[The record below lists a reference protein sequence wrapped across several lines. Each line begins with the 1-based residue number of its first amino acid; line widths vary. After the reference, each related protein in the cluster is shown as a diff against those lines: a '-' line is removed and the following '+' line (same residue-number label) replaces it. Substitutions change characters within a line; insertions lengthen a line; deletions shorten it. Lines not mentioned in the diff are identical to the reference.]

1 LTLATEL
8 TLDYLSHVGRFS
20 KKRLRAQDNRKKG
33 KSETKPVFRKKL
45 LNLSPALKF
54 VLSFLVS
61 LAVLG
66 LAYSHLTAKYH
77 DNILWLM
84 DFTATACGFV
94 LSIFSNAVN
103 YSGKYVSYN
112 GFSVEI
118 IDECTG
124 LLEMVIYLAAVVSFS
139 ASIRKKLIGIVTG
152 VPAIYLF
159 NILRIIVLLIAGS
172 MSKRVFDFMHLYFW
186 QATLILMIATVWI
199 GWLVLVVYREKKPV
213 AVSS

>member
-1 LTLATEL
+1 
-8 TLDYLSHVGRFS
+8 VGRFS

-172 MSKRVFDFMHLYFW
+172 MSKSIFDFMHLYFW

>member
-1 LTLATEL
+1 MGK
-8 TLDYLSHVGRFS
+8 SS
-20 KKRLRAQDNRKKG
+20 KKRRPRRQDKSKK
-33 KSETKPVFRKKL
+33 KESETRPAAKKRWL
-45 LNLSPALKF
+45 TLPPALKF
-54 VLSFLVS
+54 VLSFLLS

-66 LAYSHLTAKYH
+66 FAYSHLTAKYH
-77 DNILWLM
+77 DNLLWLM
-84 DFTATACGFV
+84 DTTATVCGFV
-94 LSIFSNAVN
+94 LSVFSGGAH

-124 LLEMVIYLAAVVSFS
+124 LLEMVIYLAAVISFS
-139 ASIRKKLIGIVTG
+139 ASIRKKLIGIIAG
-152 VPAIYLF
+152 VPAIYIF

-172 MSKRVFDFMHLYFW
+172 MSKRTFDFMHLYFW

-199 GWLVLVVYREKKPV
+199 GWLILVVYREKKPV

>member
-1 LTLATEL
+1 M
-8 TLDYLSHVGRFS
+8 GRSS
-20 KKRLRAQDNRKKG
+20 KKRLRTQGNKKKTESSA
-33 KSETKPVFRKKL
+33 KSARRRW
-45 LNLSPALKF
+45 LSNIPPALKF

-77 DNILWLM
+77 DNLLWLL
-84 DFTATACGFV
+84 DVTATACGFV
-94 LSIFSNAVN
+94 LDIFSDAVH

-139 ASIRKKLIGIVTG
+139 ASIRKKLIGIAAG

-159 NILRIIVLLIAGS
+159 NILRIIVLLIAGAS
-172 MSKRVFDFMHLYFW
+172 SKRVFDFMHLYFW

-213 AVSS
+213 AVSA

>member
-1 LTLATEL
+1 MP
-8 TLDYLSHVGRFS
+8 G
-20 KKRLRAQDNRKKG
+20 RKKKA
-33 KSETKPVFRKKL
+33 KSETKPTEKRKL
-45 LNLSPALKF
+45 PTLSPALKF

-77 DNILWLM
+77 EHMEWLM
-84 DFTATACGFV
+84 DATATATGAAV
-94 LSIFSNAVN
+94 SVFSDGV
-103 YSGKYVSYN
+103 YCSGKFVSYN

-139 ASIRKKLIGIVTG
+139 ASIRKKLIGIATG

-159 NILRIIVLLIAGS
+159 NLLRIVVLLVVGS
-172 MSKRVFDFMHLYFW
+172 MSKRLFDFMHLYFW

-199 GWLVLVVYREKKPV
+199 GWLILVVYREKKPV

>member
-1 LTLATEL
+1 MGQ
-8 TLDYLSHVGRFS
+8 SG
-20 KKRLRAQDNRKKG
+20 KKG
-33 KSETKPVFRKKL
+33 RQNEPHDRNARNVADKFSFWKWPSRL
-45 LNLSPALKF
+45 PPALRF
-54 VLSFLVS
+54 VLSFLFC

-66 LAYSHLTAKYH
+66 FAYSHVTAKYH
-77 DNILWLM
+77 DNLGWLM
-84 DFTATACGFV
+84 DVTAFACGAV
-94 LSIFSNAVN
+94 LDVFSDSVT

-139 ASIRKKLIGIVTG
+139 AGVRKKLIGLATG

-186 QATLILMIATVWI
+186 QATLILMIATVWV

-213 AVSS
+213 AVSP

>member
-1 LTLATEL
+1 VE
-8 TLDYLSHVGRFS
+8 S
-20 KKRLRAQDNRKKG
+20 KSA
-33 KSETKPVFRKKL
+33 PRKKL
-45 LNLSPALKF
+45 LNLPPALKF
-54 VLSFLVS
+54 VLSFLLS
-61 LAVLG
+61 LAILG
-66 LAYSHLTAKYH
+66 LAYSYLTAKYH

-84 DFTATACGFV
+84 DLTATACGFV

-159 NILRIIVLLIAGS
+159 NILRIIALLIAGS
-172 MSKRVFDFMHLYFW
+172 MSKSVFDFMHLYFW

>member
-1 LTLATEL
+1 
-8 TLDYLSHVGRFS
+8 V
-20 KKRLRAQDNRKKG
+20 G
-33 KSETKPVFRKKL
+33 KSSKRHARRQQGRKETNAETKPVSRKKL

-54 VLSFLVS
+54 VLSFLLS
-61 LAVLG
+61 LAILG

-84 DFTATACGFV
+84 DLTATACGFV

>member
-1 LTLATEL
+1 M
-8 TLDYLSHVGRFS
+8 GKPS
-20 KKRLRAQDNRKKG
+20 KKRARAPESKKKSEAKPTAKKG
-33 KSETKPVFRKKL
+33 LKALP
-45 LNLSPALKF
+45 PALKF

-66 LAYSHLTAKYH
+66 VAYSHLTAKYH
-77 DNILWLM
+77 DNLVWLL
-84 DFTATACGFV
+84 DVTATACGFL
-94 LSIFSNAVN
+94 LSIFSNGAY

-139 ASIRKKLIGIVTG
+139 ASIRKKLIGAVAG

-159 NILRIIVLLIAGS
+159 NLLRIIVLLIAGS

-186 QATLILMIATVWI
+186 QATLILMIATVWV
-199 GWLVLVVYREKKPV
+199 GWLYLVVYREKKPV

>member
-1 LTLATEL
+1 MGK
-8 TLDYLSHVGRFS
+8 SS
-20 KKRLRAQDNRKKG
+20 KKRRSRTPGKSKK
-33 KSETKPVFRKKL
+33 KESETKPAAKKRRL
-45 LNLSPALKF
+45 ALPPTLKF
-54 VLSFLVS
+54 VLSFLLS

-77 DNILWLM
+77 DNLLWLM
-84 DFTATACGFV
+84 DATATACGFV
-94 LSIFSNAVN
+94 LSVFSNGAH

-124 LLEMVIYLAAVVSFS
+124 LLEMVIYLAAVVAFS
-139 ASIRKKLIGIVTG
+139 ASIRKKLIGIVAG

-159 NILRIIVLLIAGS
+159 NVLRIIVLLIAGS

-186 QATLILMIATVWI
+186 QATLILMIATVWV
-199 GWLVLVVYREKKPV
+199 GWLYLVVYREKKPV
-213 AVSS
+213 VVSS

>member
-1 LTLATEL
+1 MAHGQILEEKAFTNAGQKQEEVRYKTCRKKRRLTLPPT
-8 TLDYLSHVGRFS
+8 
-20 KKRLRAQDNRKKG
+20 
-33 KSETKPVFRKKL
+33 
-45 LNLSPALKF
+45 LKF
-54 VLSFLVS
+54 VLSFLLS

-66 LAYSHLTAKYH
+66 LAYSHPTAKYH
-77 DNILWLM
+77 DNLLWLL
-84 DFTATACGFV
+84 DVTATACGFV
-94 LSIFSNAVN
+94 LSVFSDGVH

-124 LLEMVIYLAAVVSFS
+124 LLEMVIYLAAVVAFS
-139 ASIRKKLIGIVTG
+139 ASIRKKLIGIVAG

-159 NILRIIVLLIAGS
+159 NVLRIIVLLIAGS

-199 GWLVLVVYREKKPV
+199 GWLYLVVYREKKPV